1 MSANK
6 AQEQKLQEMNEA
18 RDVMVAELQQ
28 RIQSLE
34 KELDNANELL
44 SDSKQRGQR
53 PRLLNPAFLMAHF
66 HRRVWVGSICKG
78 AAALSHTRL

>member
-1 MSANK
+1 MSANQ

-18 RDVMVAELQQ
+18 RDVALAELQQ

-44 SDSKQRGQR
+44 SDSKHRGQR
-53 PRLLNPAFLMAHF
+53 PRLLNSA
-66 HRRVWVGSICKG
+66 V
-78 AAALSHTRL
+78 LSG